1 MEERRI
7 ISERVDNGIGTA
19 IMVSVVGLMYLVGVS
34 VVAAA
39 LFFIARA
46 VIRGLLE

>member
-1 MEERRI
+1 MEQRI
-7 ISERVDNGIGTA
+7 ISERLDNSIGTV
-19 IMVSVVGLMYLVGVS
+19 IMVGVVGLMYVAGVS

-46 VIRGLLE
+46 VIRGLLA